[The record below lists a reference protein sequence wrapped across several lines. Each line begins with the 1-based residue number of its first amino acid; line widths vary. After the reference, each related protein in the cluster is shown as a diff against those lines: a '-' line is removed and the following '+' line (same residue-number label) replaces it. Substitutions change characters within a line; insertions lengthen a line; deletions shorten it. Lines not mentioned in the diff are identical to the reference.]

1 MHSIGWLLGNSS
13 SIRVDPSNVC
23 APNAIGYR
31 TDERVDGIVEGFVP
45 GEGATF
51 VFPKDEVINFNP
63 LATGDDVQRQ
73 AADPEK
79 TCAAR
84 VTCIVINPLDHIQK
98 NRKSNTLIRTRPQCT
113 NCDNYNAGKTL
124 TSKRCKEF
132 IARHG
137 KPVPSLDSQEVSA
150 MNDSLSRTR

>member
-1 MHSIGWLLGNSS
+1 ML
-13 SIRVDPSNVC
+13 
-23 APNAIGYR
+23 A
-31 TDERVDGIVEGFVP
+31 
-45 GEGATF
+45 EGATF
-51 VFPKDEVINFNP
+51 VFPEDQMIGFNP

-113 NCDNYNAGKTL
+113 NCCNHYAGMRL
-124 TSKRCKEF
+124 TSKRRKEF

-137 KPVPSLDSQEVSA
+137 KPDPSLDSQEVSA
-150 MNDSLSRTR
+150 MKDTQSRTR